1 MSRHERLIVNSEVP
15 FAPEELFFSRTDERG
30 VIRAGNEV
38 FQRISQYS
46 WSELVGAP
54 HKLIR
59 HPDMPRAVFHLMW
72 QTIRAGQPIGA
83 YVKNRAED
91 GRFYW
96 VFANVSQV
104 EGGYL
109 SVRLK
114 PLSDRLPVVADV
126 YAEIRKMET
135 DEGLPPDAGAERLL
149 ARLAELGFPDYS
161 SFMAQSL
168 VREIRARDASL
179 GRPVDDG
186 LARLE
191 RMVASAEAL
200 SVEAGTIGAAFEKMR
215 TVPYN
220 MRIKATRLGDA
231 AGPFGVLAVN
241 HGALSTEIRGGVEK
255 LVASLHEVCRRVNE
269 GLYLAGTARLQSE
282 IVATFER
289 EADESAPIDR
299 AAEMAHLAA
308 QRGYGTKSRVELE
321 AIADRLRQFAED
333 CKLMR
338 RVVTGLKV
346 TRVLC
351 KVEGGRLG
359 HRDGGLDEIISRLDA
374 FQGTLDRHLANVDT
388 ITEEM
393 RSDVE
398 AQLRRAA

>member
-1 MSRHERLIVNSEVP
+1 MSRHERPIVNSEVP
-15 FAPEELFFSRTDERG
+15 FAPGELFFSRTDARG
-30 VIRAGNEV
+30 VIRSGNDV
-38 FQRISQYS
+38 FQRISQYG
-46 WSELVGAP
+46 WNELIGAP
-54 HKLIR
+54 HKIVR

-72 QTIRAGQPIGA
+72 QTIRAGHPMGA
-83 YVKNRAED
+83 YVKNRARD
-91 GRFYW
+91 GRHYW

-114 PLSDRLPVVADV
+114 PLSDRLPVIADL
-126 YAEIRKMET
+126 YSELRRMELE
-135 DEGLPPDAGAERLL
+135 EGIAPEVGGERLL
-149 ARLAELGFPDYS
+149 ARLKSLGFPDYP

-168 VREIRARDASL
+168 VGEIRARDAAL
-179 GRPVDDG
+179 RRKADAG
-186 LARLE
+186 LE
-191 RMVASAEAL
+191 RFENMVASAEAL
-200 SVEAGTIGAAFEKMR
+200 RVEAGTIGTAFEAMR

-241 HGALSTEIRGGVEK
+241 HGALSTEIRTGVEK
-255 LVASLHEVCRRVNE
+255 LLASLHEVCRRVNE

-282 IVATFER
+282 IVTTFER
-289 EADESAPIDR
+289 EEGEDTPIDR
-299 AAEMAHLAA
+299 AAEMAHLTS
-308 QRGYGTKSRVELE
+308 QRGYGTKSRIELE

-333 CKLMR
+333 CSIMR

-359 HRDGGLDEIISRLDA
+359 HRDGGLDEIIARLDT
-374 FQGTLDRHLANVDT
+374 FQSTLDRHLANLDT
-388 ITEEM
+388 ITDGM
-393 RSDVE
+393 RGNVE
-398 AQLRRAA
+398 KQLREAA